1 MRYRI
6 DKETFLWAE
15 EIWKKIE
22 TKLEA
27 ECKRLGP
34 IMPYVPENGKYF
46 DMGERE
52 LTAWTNGFYSGIL
65 WQMYHATKK
74 DCYLENAREIEKRLD
89 GAFQNFPKLDHD
101 VGFLWLHTAVADYR
115 LTGDEESK
123 SRGLHAA
130 GILAGR
136 YNPSGRYIKA
146 WNGARSGVAI
156 VDCLMNLPLLYWASE
171 QSGDSAWRQIAIN
184 HTEMALKYIIR
195 PDGSCN
201 HLVEFDPVTGEYL
214 NNPGGQGY
222 ESGSSWSRGQS
233 WGIYGM
239 ALAYKYTSNEAYLD
253 AAKRVAHYFCANLA
267 LNDYVPMLDFRA
279 PEEPVYYD
287 TTAGVCAACGLLE
300 LSEHVNPLE
309 KDLYVKSA
317 VRCLKAVTER
327 FCQWDPEQDSILN
340 YGSARYDRASDRQ
353 VPIIYGDYFL
363 VEGILRLLNKDFLIW

>member
-115 LTGDEESK
+115 LTGEEESK

-239 ALAYKYTSNEAYLD
+239 ALAYKYTSNEAYLN

>member
-115 LTGDEESK
+115 LTGEEESK

-136 YNPSGRYIKA
+136 YNPNGRYIKA

-214 NNPGGQGY
+214 DNPGGQGY

>member
-6 DKETFLWAE
+6 DNETFQWAE
-15 EIWKKIE
+15 EIWKKLE

-27 ECKRLGP
+27 ECERLGP
-34 IMPYVPENGKYF
+34 IMPYVPENGRYY

-52 LTAWTNGFYSGIL
+52 LTAWTNGFYAGIL

-74 DCYLENAREIEKRLD
+74 DCYLINAREIEKRLD

-115 LTGDEESK
+115 LTGEEESK

-146 WNGARSGVAI
+146 WNGERSGIAI
-156 VDCLMNLPLLYWASE
+156 VDCLMNLPLLYWASQ

-184 HTEMALKYIIR
+184 HTDMALNHIIR

-239 ALAYKYTSNEAYLD
+239 ALAYKYTKKEAYLD

-267 LNDYVPMLDFRA
+267 LNDYVPLLDFRA
-279 PEEPVYYD
+279 PKEPVYYD
-287 TTAGVCAACGLLE
+287 TTAGVCGACGLLE
-300 LSEHVNPLE
+300 LSEHVQPLE
-309 KDLYVKSA
+309 KELYVKSA
-317 VRCLKAVTER
+317 IRCLKAVTGQ
-327 FCQWDPEQDSILN
+327 FCQWDPEKDSILD
-340 YGSARYDRASDRQ
+340 YGSARYDRESDRQ

-363 VEGILRLLNKDFLIW
+363 VEGILRLLDKDFLIW

>member
-115 LTGDEESK
+115 LTGEEESK

-136 YNPSGRYIKA
+136 YNPNGRYIKA

-309 KDLYVKSA
+309 KDLYVKFA

-340 YGSARYDRASDRQ
+340 YGSARYDRVSDRQ

>member
-6 DKETFLWAE
+6 DEENIIWAE

-22 TKLEA
+22 IKLEA
-27 ECKRLGP
+27 ECKRLGGM
-34 IMPYVPENGKYF
+34 MPYVPENGKYY
-46 DMGERE
+46 DMGVRE

-65 WQMYHATKK
+65 WQMYHVTKK
-74 DCYLENAREIEKRLD
+74 KCYLVNAREIEKRLD

-115 LTGDEESK
+115 LTGEEESK

-136 YNPSGRYIKA
+136 YNPNGRYIKA
-146 WNGARSGVAI
+146 WNGERSGIAI
-156 VDCLMNLPLLYWASE
+156 VDCLMNLPLLYWAAD
-171 QSGDSAWRQIAIN
+171 QSGDSALRQIAIN
-184 HTEMALKYIIR
+184 HTEMSLKYIIR

-201 HLVEFDPVTGEYL
+201 HLVEFNPVTGEYL

-239 ALAYKYTSNEAYLD
+239 ALAYKYTKNEAYLD

-287 TTAGVCAACGLLE
+287 TTAGVCGACGLLE

-317 VRCLKAVTER
+317 IRCLKAVTGR
-327 FCQWDPEQDSILN
+327 FCQWDPDIDSILN
-340 YGSARYDRASDRQ
+340 YGSARYDRESDRQ

-363 VEGILRLLNKDFLIW
+363 VEGILRLLNKNFLIW

>member
-22 TKLEA
+22 TKLKA

-34 IMPYVPENGKYF
+34 IMPYVPENGKYY

-74 DCYLENAREIEKRLD
+74 DCYLVNAREIEKRLD

-115 LTGDEESK
+115 LTGEEESK

-136 YNPSGRYIKA
+136 YNPNGRYIKA
-146 WNGARSGVAI
+146 WNGERSGIAI

-214 NNPGGQGY
+214 NNPGGQGF

-239 ALAYKYTSNEAYLD
+239 ALAYKYTKNEAYLD

-327 FCQWDPEQDSILN
+327 FCQWDPEKDSILN
-340 YGSARYDRASDRQ
+340 YGSARYDRESDRQ

-363 VEGILRLLNKDFLIW
+363 VEGILRLLDKDFLIW

>member
-6 DKETFLWAE
+6 DKETFLWSE

-22 TKLEA
+22 IKLEA
-27 ECKRLGP
+27 QCKRLGP
-34 IMPYVPENGKYF
+34 IMPYVPENGKYY

-115 LTGDEESK
+115 LTGEEESK

-184 HTEMALKYIIR
+184 HTEMALRYIIR
-195 PDGSCN
+195 SDGSCN

-327 FCQWDPEQDSILN
+327 FCQWDPEKDSILN
-340 YGSARYDRASDRQ
+340 YGSARYDRESDRQ

>member
-115 LTGDEESK
+115 LTGEEESK

-136 YNPSGRYIKA
+136 YNPNGRYIKA

-317 VRCLKAVTER
+317 VRCLQAVTER

>member
-115 LTGDEESK
+115 LTGEEESK

-136 YNPSGRYIKA
+136 YNPNGRYIKA

-239 ALAYKYTSNEAYLD
+239 ALAYKYTCNEAYLD

-309 KDLYVKSA
+309 KNLYVKSA

>member
-22 TKLEA
+22 IKLEA

-34 IMPYVPENGKYF
+34 IMPYVPENGKYY

-74 DCYLENAREIEKRLD
+74 DCYLENAREIETRLD

-115 LTGDEESK
+115 LTGEEESK

-136 YNPSGRYIKA
+136 YNPNGRFIKA
-146 WNGARSGVAI
+146 WNGERSGIAI
-156 VDCLMNLPLLYWASE
+156 VDCLMNLPLLYWAFE

-239 ALAYKYTSNEAYLD
+239 ALAYKYTKNEAYLD

-267 LNDYVPMLDFRA
+267 LNDYVPMLDLRA

-327 FCQWDPEQDSILN
+327 FCQWDPEKDSILN
-340 YGSARYDRASDRQ
+340 FGSARYDRESDRH

>member
-22 TKLEA
+22 IKLEA
-27 ECKRLGP
+27 QCKRLGP
-34 IMPYVPENGKYF
+34 IMPYVPENGKYY

-115 LTGDEESK
+115 LTGEEESK

-184 HTEMALKYIIR
+184 HTEMALRYIIR

-239 ALAYKYTSNEAYLD
+239 ALAYKYTNNEAYLD

-327 FCQWDPEQDSILN
+327 FCQWDPEKDSILN
-340 YGSARYDRASDRQ
+340 YGSARYDRESDRQ

-363 VEGILRLLNKDFLIW
+363 VEGILRLLNKDFPIW